1 MRYFI
6 SEFIVSM
13 LDSIMLF
20 ITQVYQTVIAF
31 PAIGV
36 DRALKATLPR
46 ITACSLALEQLGT
59 IFVYTLPLRF
69 NNPNTMVLPLAPR
82 PRLPLVRRAPKKP

>member
-1 MRYFI
+1 
-6 SEFIVSM
+6 M

-36 DRALKATLPR
+36 DRALKVH
-46 ITACSLALEQLGT
+46 LASDH
-59 IFVYTLPLRF
+59 
-69 NNPNTMVLPLAPR
+69 
-82 PRLPLVRRAPKKP
+82 RL

>member
-1 MRYFI
+1 MIYFI

-20 ITQVYQTVIAF
+20 ITQIYQTVIAF

-36 DRALKATLPR
+36 DRALKSR
-46 ITACSLALEQLGT
+46 LASN
-59 IFVYTLPLRF
+59 Y
-69 NNPNTMVLPLAPR
+69 
-82 PRLPLVRRAPKKP
+82 RL